1 MVLHDLPRAGIALEY
16 AHAAFAPTAD
26 QAAERL
32 LWHEVNSTLP
42 RRFDGEQLLRPGPEV
57 AAAVAGMVDD
67 LIATFRRRAAMQGT
81 RGLADPEGVKR
92 RLLDR
97 LLGMG
102 YLAPFLQNPE
112 YEEII
117 VNGPR
122 LYVIGGGHK
131 RLIEHIVPEPDETL
145 HLIKRAIGPLGARLD
160 ESSPVVEL
168 GLPDGSRLTAVI
180 PPMTDQIKLTIR
192 KFVLRA
198 QRLETL
204 VALGTLPQ
212 DAASFL
218 EAAVRAYVN
227 ILVTGPTGAGKCV
240 TGDSLV
246 TLADGGL
253 RPIAELV
260 EAAFSRHAAV
270 IGEDGWASAPL
281 DPANGNIL
289 TCDFAHGAM
298 RSALGVTAWRHP
310 APPELIEVT
319 LRAGQVLRTTPEHPF
334 FTIVDGEIRPIR
346 ADQLQRGDRLASA
359 RAVAPA
365 GRTPGMLDLLATS
378 GRLYAANARPFVR
391 KALGL
396 IREREGLSSLRAV
409 ARALH
414 LGKTTMESWQGLNA
428 IPLPALQVLANRAG
442 VPVPGDLEIK
452 GKTSSAAWRLPSE
465 PPVELTRLA
474 GLVVGDGHLAKVSVE
489 LTSGDA
495 GVRALFSGLAQELF
509 GITPVLR
516 SSAGKCPTLL
526 LRSTVAVEVLATA
539 YGIPRGTKAR
549 RVRAPAWLFS
559 APPAQIAAFLSG
571 LLDSD
576 GSVIAASAKPTA
588 MVEFCTTSC
597 GLADDIVALLLRLG
611 VRSGLR
617 RRREHGGQFLVQ
629 VYDAAALARL
639 EQLLRLSHEG
649 RRAALA
655 SLAGGVSQ
663 SSLDAI
669 PGLAVPLRAARLAV
683 GMTRAEYAAAFGL
696 SARVLESYEAGWRN
710 PRRARVLELA
720 SRSSD
725 QALAARLR
733 GLASQ
738 PVFWDQVASVR
749 RLTDHGENYVYD
761 LTVPGTHTFLAGAA
775 GVVAHN
781 TTLLNVLGAAIAS
794 DQERVVTLEDTPEL
808 TLHKTLPDCV
818 PLYGRASNVEG
829 AGAITYRKL
838 MRTALR
844 LRPTYLIVGEVRG
857 AEALDMLV
865 AMATGHASLGSL
877 HAESPRGALEQL
889 ASFAQMAEEHPSREA
904 LAQTIAAHVQL
915 VVQVRIDPETGKRR
929 VVHIFEVTGPGEGA
943 VIEGQDLWTLDGA
956 GQLAWTGIRPR
967 CLARIHGRGIAYD
980 LPPVPLGRARGD
992 HSSQDGRGGRP

>member
-16 AHAAFAPTAD
+16 AHAAFAPTTD

-227 ILVTGPTGAGKCV
+227 ILVTGPTGAGK
-240 TGDSLV
+240 
-246 TLADGGL
+246 
-253 RPIAELV
+253 
-260 EAAFSRHAAV
+260 
-270 IGEDGWASAPL
+270 
-281 DPANGNIL
+281 
-289 TCDFAHGAM
+289 
-298 RSALGVTAWRHP
+298 
-310 APPELIEVT
+310 
-319 LRAGQVLRTTPEHPF
+319 
-334 FTIVDGEIRPIR
+334 
-346 ADQLQRGDRLASA
+346 
-359 RAVAPA
+359 
-365 GRTPGMLDLLATS
+365 
-378 GRLYAANARPFVR
+378 
-391 KALGL
+391 
-396 IREREGLSSLRAV
+396 
-409 ARALH
+409 
-414 LGKTTMESWQGLNA
+414 
-428 IPLPALQVLANRAG
+428 
-442 VPVPGDLEIK
+442 
-452 GKTSSAAWRLPSE
+452 
-465 PPVELTRLA
+465 
-474 GLVVGDGHLAKVSVE
+474 
-489 LTSGDA
+489 
-495 GVRALFSGLAQELF
+495 
-509 GITPVLR
+509 
-516 SSAGKCPTLL
+516 
-526 LRSTVAVEVLATA
+526 
-539 YGIPRGTKAR
+539 
-549 RVRAPAWLFS
+549 
-559 APPAQIAAFLSG
+559 
-571 LLDSD
+571 
-576 GSVIAASAKPTA
+576 
-588 MVEFCTTSC
+588 
-597 GLADDIVALLLRLG
+597 
-611 VRSGLR
+611 
-617 RRREHGGQFLVQ
+617 
-629 VYDAAALARL
+629 
-639 EQLLRLSHEG
+639 
-649 RRAALA
+649 
-655 SLAGGVSQ
+655 
-663 SSLDAI
+663 
-669 PGLAVPLRAARLAV
+669 
-683 GMTRAEYAAAFGL
+683 
-696 SARVLESYEAGWRN
+696 
-710 PRRARVLELA
+710 
-720 SRSSD
+720 
-725 QALAARLR
+725 
-733 GLASQ
+733 
-738 PVFWDQVASVR
+738 
-749 RLTDHGENYVYD
+749 
-761 LTVPGTHTFLAGAA
+761 
-775 GVVAHN
+775 

-889 ASFAQMAEEHPSREA
+889 ATFAQMAEEHPSREA

-915 VVQVRIDPETGKRR
+915 VVQVRIEPETGKRR

-943 VIEGQDLWTLDGA
+943 VIEGQDLWTLDAA
-956 GQLAWTGIRPR
+956 GQLVWTGLRPR

-992 HSSQDGRGGRP
+992 HPSQDGRGGRP